1 VRLDLALIALH
12 PELSRRRA
20 RDVIEKGQV
29 TVSGS
34 TVTEA
39 GQDVEARADIRWD
52 PNRKA
57 VRRARLSLPLLYS
70 DESVLVL
77 DKPAGLLSVP
87 TAEGAE
93 DEDTAVARV
102 KEYARHLNPRRPYV
116 GVVHRLDRDT
126 SGALAFALSP
136 EARGALRSKFRDHDL
151 DRRYLA
157 LVKGVPRA
165 DQGRIALPIAEAYEG
180 GRRRI
185 ARPGERARDAVT
197 HWTVKERLDGA
208 ALLELKLETG
218 RQHQIR
224 LHLGHEGWPIVGDP
238 VYGAGARTGVRA
250 TRQMLHAWLL
260 AFDHPLTGKPVRA
273 ESPLPE
279 DFRRALAGLRSRG
292 GGIPRR

>member
-1 VRLDLALIALH
+1 MRLDLALIALH

-29 TVSGS
+29 TVAGS

-39 GQDVEARADIRWD
+39 GLEVDPRADIGWD
-52 PNRKA
+52 ANRKA
-57 VRRARLSLPLLYS
+57 VRRPRLSLPILYA

-77 DKPAGLLSVP
+77 DKPAGLLSVA
-87 TAEGAE
+87 TAPGLE
-93 DEDTAVARV
+93 DEDTAVVRV
-102 KEYARHLNPRRPYV
+102 HEYARHLNPRRPYV

-126 SGALAFALSP
+126 SGALAFALTP
-136 EARGALRSKFRDHDL
+136 EARGALRSMFRDHDL

-279 DFRRALAGLRSRG
+279 DFRRALAALRG
-292 GGIPRR
+292 APRRR

>member
-1 VRLDLALIALH
+1 MRLDLALIALH

-39 GQDVEARADIRWD
+39 GQDVDARAEITWD

-57 VRRARLSLPLLYS
+57 MRRARLSLPILYA

-77 DKPAGLLSVP
+77 DKPAGLLSVA
-87 TAEGAE
+87 TAPGLE
-93 DEDTAVARV
+93 DEDTAVVRV
-102 KEYARHLNPRRPYV
+102 HEYARHLNPRRPYV

-126 SGALAFALSP
+126 SGALAFALTP
-136 EARGALRSKFRDHDL
+136 EARGALRSMFREHDL

-165 DQGRIALPIAEAYEG
+165 DQGRIDRPIAEAYEG

-197 HWTVKERLDGA
+197 HWTVKERLDGG
-208 ALLELKLETG
+208 ALLELRLETG

-238 VYGAGARTGVRA
+238 VYGAGARAGVRA

-279 DFRRALAGLRSRG
+279 DFRRALAVLRG
-292 GGIPRR
+292 ATRRR

>member
-1 VRLDLALIALH
+1 MRLDLALIARH

-29 TVSGS
+29 TLAGA

-39 GQDVEARADIRWD
+39 GLDVRADADIRWD

-57 VRRARLSLPLLYS
+57 QRRARLSLPLLYA
-70 DESVLVL
+70 DESMLVL
-77 DKPAGLLSVP
+77 DKPAGLLSVA
-87 TAEGAE
+87 TAAGLE
-93 DEDTAVARV
+93 DEDTAFARV
-102 KEYARHLNPRRPYV
+102 QEYARHLDPRRPFA
-116 GVVHRLDRDT
+116 GIVHRLDRDT
-126 SGALAFALSP
+126 SGALAFALTP
-136 EARGALRSKFRDHDL
+136 EARGALRAMFREHAL

-165 DQGRIALPIAEAYEG
+165 DQGRISLPIAEAYEG

-185 ARPGERARDAVT
+185 ARPGEPGRDAIT
-197 HWTVKERLDGA
+197 HWTVKERLEGA
-208 ALLELKLETG
+208 ALLELRLETG

-250 TRQMLHAWLL
+250 ARQMLHAWLL

-273 ESPLPE
+273 ESPQPE
-279 DFRRALAGLRSRG
+279 DFRRALAALRTPGRG
-292 GGIPRR
+292 PRRR